1 MSACDDDRHF
11 EILAELLHA
20 LKGHSPA
27 ITSDQGSLFFP
38 SIPRAI
44 IKAKW

>member
-20 LKGHSPA
+20 GKGHSPA
-27 ITSDQGSLFFP
+27 ISSRLNAH
-38 SIPRAI
+38 SIPRAVT
-44 IKAKW
+44 KAKW